1 MEGPFGSGKQ
11 EDSDANR
18 HSNPGAGQFPAALR
32 TAPGLAAPAQSC
44 STVLISR
51 GETDIVL
58 CAVLPLA
65 LLLYFLFNFFT
76 YCVTRERAFHFVFIS
91 GMLFSFLYSSVL
103 KASLALPVPSA
114 ALLQLPFATIS
125 CGQGNVT

>member
-1 MEGPFGSGKQ
+1 MKS
-11 EDSDANR
+11 SVV
-18 HSNPGAGQFPAALR
+18 L
-32 TAPGLAAPAQSC
+32 PAQSC

-91 GMLFSFLYSSVL
+91 RMLFSFLYSSVL